1 MIVLIRSSFVKDS
14 RKLNPAIK
22 RELYIV
28 IQNLE
33 AAQNLIDFPNCK
45 KLSGHKTAYRI
56 RLHNYRLGFF
66 YSNNLI
72 EIIRILDRKEVY
84 RYFP

>member
-1 MIVLIRSSFVKDS
+1 MIVSIRSSFVKDT

-22 RELYIV
+22 RELYYI

-56 RLHNYRLGFF
+56 RLHNYRIGLY
-66 YSNNLI
+66 YSKN
-72 EIIRILDRKEVY
+72 
-84 RYFP
+84 

>member
-1 MIVLIRSSFVKDS
+1 MIVSIRSSFLKDT

-22 RELYIV
+22 QELYTI

-33 AAQNLIDFPNCK
+33 VAQNLIDFPNCK
-45 KLSGHKTAYRI
+45 KLAGHKTAYRI
-56 RLHNYRLGFF
+56 RLHHYRIGFF
-66 YSNNLI
+66 YSNKSI
-72 EIIRILDRKEVY
+72 ELTRILDRKEVY